1 MELRRT
7 PPRSRSMSLRGPT
20 AQASRQEQRLSR
32 PEWTRNVPKE
42 ECGGKIREGCW
53 QKREERHAP
62 RKARDASF
70 GQRRSRRQSDQPET
84 SDCHRP
90 VRGTQK
96 RCQGP
101 AEKVLT
107 HSKSGLL
114 WKSKRE
120 S

>member
-1 MELRRT
+1 MNWDQIEGKWKQSMGKVKEKWGKLTDDDLTVINGKKEQLVGKFRNAMELRRT

-62 RKARDASF
+62 RKARDTSF
-70 GQRRSRRQSDQPET
+70 GQRR
-84 SDCHRP
+84 
-90 VRGTQK
+90 
-96 RCQGP
+96 
-101 AEKVLT
+101 
-107 HSKSGLL
+107 
-114 WKSKRE
+114 
-120 S
+120 